1 MGGGRQSAGSAFAL
15 KAWERISIGKTPM
28 RFWSIAAVGESS
40 MRLLLI
46 VATAWSLCTG
56 PAFAQVE
63 DPLDPL
69 TAVPSLSA
77 TSPLGIGANG
87 SVGLTGLP
95 MGATEINSAGVSP
108 APTGSVTGTIAI
120 PTSGSITTGGTA
132 CSTGG
137 MSASGTFGSA
147 ASFDGGG
154 AAAGSAAPAT
164 AATTGSMATSG
175 ATGTLPTAATTDPM
189 TTPGTSTSSEMSVP
203 LGTTSSAGMLG
214 TSGMW
219 RAG

>member
-1 MGGGRQSAGSAFAL
+1 
-15 KAWERISIGKTPM
+15 M

-77 TSPLGIGANG
+77 TSPLGIGTNG
-87 SVGLTGLP
+87 SVGTTGIP

-108 APTGSVTGTIAI
+108 ASTGSVTGTIAI
-120 PTSGSITTGGTA
+120 PTSGAITTSGTA
-132 CSTGG
+132 CPTGG
-137 MSASGTFGSA
+137 MSA
-147 ASFDGGG
+147 
-154 AAAGSAAPAT
+154 
-164 AATTGSMATSG
+164 
-175 ATGTLPTAATTDPM
+175 
-189 TTPGTSTSSEMSVP
+189 PGTSTSSEMSVP
-203 LGTTSSAGMLG
+203 LGMSTSSGMLD
-214 TSGMW
+214 TSGMSGMCGSGSTSTVSSSTPTSTSKSPT
-219 RAG
+219 APGGAA